1 VHHFA
6 VPFRDYPHPGVSL
19 YHFVLVPFCLRDPC
33 VRCECAVT
41 SSEVADLKATV
52 LTATAAM
59 AELVERNLTLEEDK
73 KESNS

>member
-1 VHHFA
+1 M
-6 VPFRDYPHPGVSL
+6 
-19 YHFVLVPFCLRDPC
+19 
-33 VRCECAVT
+33 T